1 MTNAQLR
8 GIGLDFTTNMGQ
20 EFKVLAV
27 STDKQEIQLDW
38 GWTTIKAFRL
48 VNKNKWSIYNNTTK
62 WCELGDNQKK
72 SLLLASHNG
81 HKFKLD
87 NSRNVI
93 RFTPKFNSPD
103 GVYTAVIKNS
113 DEMHN
118 VIKPDEDLLK
128 KYKDVQRGL
137 LIDIEHYKI
146 MIASKDRDISTMHNV
161 ISADKDLVK
170 KYKDVQRVLLTDI
183 EHYKSVCASKDKDIN
198 TLYNKLLA
206 EEKENLKLRKT
217 TQPKHLISKGKNNY
231 HADNTARELIDRNA
245 ELERVLKLVHYD
257 LLLRAEEDSDGVKV
271 VDVGSS
277 VWASLKGAIG
287 LA

>member
-1 MTNAQLR
+1 MNNKMKKEIEAGDIVVVIMTNTQLK

-20 EFKVLAV
+20 EFKVLAI
-27 STDKQEIQLDW
+27 SADKQKLQIYW
-38 GWTTIKAFRL
+38 GWITIKAFRL
-48 VNKNKWSIYNNTTK
+48 VNPNKWSIFNNKIK
-62 WCELGDNQKK
+62 WCELDDDQKK
-72 SLLLASHNG
+72 SLLLAGYNG

-87 NSRNVI
+87 NSNHNLF
-93 RFTPKFNSPD
+93 FTPKFDSPEA
-103 GVYTAVIKNS
+103 VYTVVITDS
-113 DEMHN
+113 DKIYN
-118 VIKPDEDLLK
+118 VIKPDKDLLK
-128 KYKDVQRGL
+128 EQRDANHIL
-137 LIDIEHYKI
+137 L
-146 MIASKDRDISTMHNV
+146 S
-161 ISADKDLVK
+161 
-170 KYKDVQRVLLTDI
+170 DI

-217 TQPKHLISKGKNNY
+217 AQPKHLISKGKNNS
-231 HADNTARELIDRNA
+231 HADSTARDLINRNS

>member
-1 MTNAQLR
+1 MKKEIEAGDIVVVIMTNAQLR

-62 WCELGDNQKK
+62 
-72 SLLLASHNG
+72 
-81 HKFKLD
+81 
-87 NSRNVI
+87 NVI